1 MRRLPPPRDRHAVV
15 AAKLHFTCPLTVTI
29 AAERFIM
36 SLRRIAKSLD
46 LEIAGSQDVM
56 LWKGERS
63 LADNRYADGA

>member
-1 MRRLPPPRDRHAVV
+1 M
-15 AAKLHFTCPLTVTI
+15 
-29 AAERFIM
+29 AAERFIVL
-36 SLRRIAKSLD
+36 LRRIAESLE